1 MIENIICKIHRT
13 NSKILI
19 EVQTPFHL
27 LVLSDCRLLQF
38 PMPNPYLLHFLALQH
53 YMQSHRQQLPLQRLT
68 QLISKHSPERR
79 CLPYDFKKKLS
90 TIYISADKNTI
101 PRTKQIPNVA
111 ISIASHTASFTA
123 TFLTDFI
130 ALRLSIAIP
139 PLIAPPMA
147 PPIMG
152 TIEQR

>member
-1 MIENIICKIHRT
+1 MVFSSLVFLFAYLPIVLAVYY
-13 NSKILI
+13 ILPRKFRNLFLFVVNLI
-19 EVQTPFHL
+19 FYGWGEPAYI
-27 LVLSDCRLLQF
+27 LV
-38 PMPNPYLLHFLALQH
+38 M
-53 YMQSHRQQLPLQRLT
+53 
-68 QLISKHSPERR
+68 LISILAAYLFGFLIDKHRPEGR

-90 TIYISADKNTI
+90 TIYIRADKNTMA
-101 PRTKQIPNVA
+101 RTKQIPNVA

-139 PLIAPPMA
+139 PLIAPPIA